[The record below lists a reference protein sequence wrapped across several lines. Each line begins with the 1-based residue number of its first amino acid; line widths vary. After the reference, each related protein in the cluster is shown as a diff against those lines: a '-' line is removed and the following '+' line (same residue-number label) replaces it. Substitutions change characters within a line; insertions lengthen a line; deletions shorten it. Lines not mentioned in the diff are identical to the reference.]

1 MTKLEQ
7 MNLKRNAE
15 WTKKS
20 LFPVDWNGRPLE
32 QVVTKEIQ
40 SLPKDSNGLV
50 VVPDNLSEDK
60 LIVFK
65 SVMTPKRVVSAFAN
79 APVVNAFTDF

>member
-1 MTKLEQ
+1 MTEKE
-7 MNLKRNAE
+7 RNERFTRQALSH
-15 WTKKS
+15 KN
-20 LFPVDWNGRPLE
+20 WNGETIPE
-32 QVVTKEIQ
+32 TIKKEIQ
-40 SLPKDSNGLV
+40 ALPKNATGQV
-50 VVPDNLSEDK
+50 IIPDNLSEDK